1 MLRSRVFG
9 RRALS
14 VPGPSKLSVLQAVE
28 FGRDPYAYL
37 TRCQAQYGDTFTL
50 QLPRDPVRVVFCRP
64 DDVKQIFAMDADAY
78 RSDTVSLHLNLG
90 DQSVL
95 FADGERHR
103 RKRQLLAPPMH
114 MAKLRTYA
122 DAMLA
127 LTDAAVDTLEPGK
140 EFTGYG
146 LFRRITLDVILQTV
160 FGVAPD
166 SSHGRTLT
174 RQLCDWME
182 AVLTPGMFALGLA
195 MRASTLRRLLER
207 DTAKAA
213 QSEFGRGSRRPWRKI
228 ARYKADL
235 LQTLR
240 GEVQRCREQGVGA
253 RTDVLALLVEAR
265 YEDGEP
271 MEEDDILDQLVTM
284 LVGGFETTTTSLVW
298 AMHYILGDAAVLSR
312 VQAEIESVFE
322 GGPVDPS
329 RCSELELLEG
339 CIRESMRLSPIAIAA
354 PRALT
359 GPQHLG
365 GHDLPGGTIVWP
377 CMVLAHRSPESW
389 ERPNAFEPDRFLS
402 ATPKPNV
409 YFPFGGGRRRC
420 LGATFAQFEMRIV
433 LARVLQ
439 RCQLERLSGEPKPV
453 FRGIAV
459 TTADDLR
466 LRVTRVSPAAA
477 PAA

>member
-1 MLRSRVFG
+1 MFG
-9 RRALS
+9 PPALS

-37 TRCQAQYGDTFTL
+37 RQCQAQYGDTFTL
-50 QLPRDPVRVVFCRP
+50 QLPRDPVRVVVCRP
-64 DDVKQIFAMDADAY
+64 DDVKKIFALGADAY

-90 DQSVL
+90 EQSVL

-114 MAKLRTYA
+114 IAKLRSYA
-122 DAMLA
+122 DTMLA
-127 LTDAAVDTLEPGK
+127 LTDVAIDGLEPGA

-174 RQLCDWME
+174 RQLCNWME

-195 MRASTLRRLLER
+195 MRANTLRRLLER
-207 DTAKAA
+207 DTAKART
-213 QSEFGRGSRRPWRKI
+213 SEFGRGSRRPWRKI

-240 GEVQRCREQGVGA
+240 SEVQRCRAQGVGD

-265 YEDGEP
+265 YEDGEA
-271 MEEDDILDQLVTM
+271 MDEDDILDQLVTM
-284 LVGGFETTTTSLVW
+284 LVGGFETTTTALVW
-298 AMHYILGDAAVLSR
+298 AMHYILGDADVLRRLREESER
-312 VQAEIESVFE
+312 VFG

-329 RCSELELLEG
+329 RCSELELLEA

-354 PRALT
+354 PRELT

-377 CMVLAHRSPESW
+377 CTVLAQRWSGSW
-389 ERPNAFEPDRFLS
+389 DRPNEFDPDRFLTG
-402 ATPKPNV
+402 TPKPNV

-433 LARVLQ
+433 LARLLQ
-439 RCQLERLSGEPKPV
+439 RCELERLSGEPKPE

-459 TTADDLR
+459 TTSDDLR
-466 LRVTRVSPAAA
+466 LRLTRAASRC
-477 PAA
+477 